1 MITLED
7 LQKASEKLDKM
18 YAEEVYPRVLAFR
31 EAWDRLSAPF
41 IGENYR
47 LVAKRHGIEF
57 LPNKKIAEKIGLLCR
72 FANTKL
78 NVTTRSGT
86 ITFGDGRKIVKE
98 ISSFN
103 INCDDKEPCPTI
115 IEATGHS
122 NQFGAWGWN
131 MWGVI
136 KGNGWLRP
144 KPEMN
149 NIQRYLVTWHD
160 TFHKALEQ
168 FDWFV
173 RNIARITKDFEE
185 QANEIAKLDAKD
197 TDEFHALFDIKPKMK
212 MVKIT
217 VVVEEV

>member
-1 MITLED
+1 MITLDD
-7 LQKASEKLDKM
+7 LQMASSKLDKM
-18 YAEEVYPRVLAFR
+18 YAEEIYPRVLAFR
-31 EAWDRLSAPF
+31 EAWDKLSAPF
-41 IGENYR
+41 LADSTRDLER
-47 LVAKRHGIEF
+47 RHGIEF
-57 LPNKKIAEKIGLLCR
+57 MPNREIAENVYLLCGLAR
-72 FANTKL
+72 TVLTVRTLCK
-78 NVTTRSGT
+78 G
-86 ITFGDGRKIVKE
+86 
-98 ISSFN
+98 
-103 INCDDKEPCPTI
+103 DDKEYTFVINTGYRSEEPCPTI
-115 IEATGHS
+115 IEATGH
-122 NQFGAWGWN
+122 NNCFGAWGWN

-144 KPEMN
+144 RPEMN
-149 NIQRYLVTWHD
+149 KIQNYLVTWHD

-173 RNIARITKDFEE
+173 RNIVLVTKDFEE

>member
-1 MITLED
+1 MITLDD
-7 LQKASEKLDKM
+7 LQTASAKLDKM
-18 YAEEVYPRVLAFR
+18 YAEEIYPRVLAFR
-31 EAWDRLSAPF
+31 SAWDKLSAPF
-41 IGENYR
+41 LTDSTRDLER
-47 LVAKRHGIEF
+47 RHGIEF
-57 LPNKKIAEKIGLLCR
+57 MPNKEIAENVYLLCGLAR
-72 FANTKL
+72 TVLTVRTLCKGNDKEH
-78 NVTTRSGT
+78 
-86 ITFGDGRKIVKE
+86 TFVK
-98 ISSFN
+98 N
-103 INCDDKEPCPTI
+103 IGYKGEEPCPTI
-115 IEATGHS
+115 IEATGH
-122 NQFGAWGWN
+122 NNCFGAWGWN

-144 KPEMN
+144 KPDMN

-173 RNIARITKDFEE
+173 RNIALVTKDFEE

-197 TDEFHALFDIKPKMK
+197 TDEFHTLFDIKPKMK

>member
-1 MITLED
+1 MITLDD
-7 LQKASEKLDKM
+7 LQMASAKLDKM

-31 EAWDRLSAPF
+31 EAWDKLSAPF
-41 IGENYR
+41 ITDSTRDLER
-47 LVAKRHGIEF
+47 RHGIEF
-57 LPNKKIAEKIGLLCR
+57 MPNREIADNVYLLCGLAR
-72 FANTKL
+72 TVLTVRTLCK
-78 NVTTRSGT
+78 G
-86 ITFGDGRKIVKE
+86 
-98 ISSFN
+98 
-103 INCDDKEPCPTI
+103 DDKERTFVINTGYRSEEPCPTI
-115 IEATGHS
+115 IEATGH
-122 NQFGAWGWN
+122 NNCFGAWGHN

-144 KPEMN
+144 RPEMN
-149 NIQRYLVTWHD
+149 NIQNYLVTWHD
-160 TFHKALEQ
+160 TFRKALEQ

-173 RNIARITKDFEE
+173 RNIALVTKDFEE

>member
-1 MITLED
+1 MITLDD
-7 LQKASEKLDKM
+7 LQMASSKLDKM
-18 YAEEVYPRVLAFR
+18 YAEEIYPRVLAFR
-31 EAWDRLSAPF
+31 EVWDKLSAPF
-41 IGENYR
+41 LTDSTRDLER
-47 LVAKRHGIEF
+47 RHGIEF
-57 LPNKKIAEKIGLLCR
+57 MPNREIAENVYLLCGLAR
-72 FANTKL
+72 TVLTVRTLCK
-78 NVTTRSGT
+78 G
-86 ITFGDGRKIVKE
+86 
-98 ISSFN
+98 
-103 INCDDKEPCPTI
+103 DDKEHTFVINTGYRSEEPCPTI
-115 IEATGHS
+115 IEATGH
-122 NQFGAWGWN
+122 NNCFGAWGWN

-144 KPEMN
+144 RPEMN
-149 NIQRYLVTWHD
+149 KIQNYLVTWHD

-173 RNIARITKDFEE
+173 KNIALVTKDFEE

>member
-1 MITLED
+1 MITLDD
-7 LQKASEKLDKM
+7 LQMASAKLDKM
-18 YAEEVYPRVLAFR
+18 YAEEIYPRILAFR
-31 EAWDRLSAPF
+31 EAWDKLSAPF
-41 IGENYR
+41 LADSTRDLER
-47 LVAKRHGIEF
+47 RHGIEF
-57 LPNKKIAEKIGLLCR
+57 MPNRKIAENVYLLCGLAR
-72 FANTKL
+72 TVLTVRTLCK
-78 NVTTRSGT
+78 G
-86 ITFGDGRKIVKE
+86 
-98 ISSFN
+98 
-103 INCDDKEPCPTI
+103 DDKEHTFVINTGYRSEEPCPTI
-115 IEATGHS
+115 IEATGH
-122 NQFGAWGWN
+122 NNCFGAWGWN

-144 KPEMN
+144 RPEMN
-149 NIQRYLVTWHD
+149 KIQNYLVTWHD

-173 RNIARITKDFEE
+173 KNISLVTKDFEE